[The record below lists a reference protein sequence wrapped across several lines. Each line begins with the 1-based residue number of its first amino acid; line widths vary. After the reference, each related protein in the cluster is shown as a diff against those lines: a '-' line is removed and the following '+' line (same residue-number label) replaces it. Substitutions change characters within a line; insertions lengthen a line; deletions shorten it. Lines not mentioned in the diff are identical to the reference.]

1 MQPGNRILITAGPTR
16 QPIDAVRYLSNRS
29 SGRIGIALAEAAAA
43 AGLEVMLLLGPGDLP
58 PPEGID
64 TGRFETADDLTAM
77 LEEHFPRCDVLVMAA
92 AVSDYQP
99 VQVAPGKMPRGDD
112 RLVRE
117 LEPTPDLVAA
127 CAARK
132 RPDQRIC
139 AFALDSPDRLHER
152 AAEKL
157 RRKNVDA
164 IVANPLDTMSAD
176 TITATVLTPDG
187 QAVQPGPL
195 PKPHFAAWLIA
206 WLMRHF

>member
-29 SGRIGIALAEAAAA
+29 SGRMGVALAEAAAA
-43 AGLEVMLLLGPGDLP
+43 AGLDVMLLLGPGDCP
-58 PPEGID
+58 PPEGIAAV
-64 TGRFETADDLTAM
+64 RFETTDDLAA
-77 LEEHFPRCDVLVMAA
+77 LLDEHFPRCDVLVMAA

-99 VQVAPGKMPRGDD
+99 VQVVPGKLRRGDR
-112 RLVRE
+112 RLVLE
-117 LEPTPDLVAA
+117 LEPTIDLVAA

-132 RPDQRIC
+132 RDDQRIC

-152 AAEKL
+152 AADKL
-157 RRKNVDA
+157 RCKNVDA

-187 QAVQPGPL
+187 QAVQPGPM
-195 PKPHFAAWLIA
+195 PKRHFAAWLID